1 MAGGINPSF
10 NDAYAY
16 SLDLSGV
23 GNWLT
28 NAYNDA
34 SAWLTAPSENR
45 AKREAQNLADINQSL
60 ADKANA
66 FTQAERLASQE
77 FNLSAMRE
85 ANAFSASEAAKA
97 REFSRDE
104 AEKARAFNKLEAQLN
119 RDFQERM
126 SNSAYQRAFADMKAA
141 GLNPYLAYSS
151 GGASSPSGSLAT
163 AANPGATSA
172 HGVSASSGYSRA
184 AQASTNAH
192 SFGNAIMD
200 AVGNIARTA
209 FNIASI
215 YYGGVGAA
223 ATKGGAAATA
233 ANAATNAAN
242 AAANAARADSYDKWV
257 DFYGELVHG
266 HRRW

>member
-1 MAGGINPSF
+1 MLPTPDGSNTGYEQFFS
-10 NDAYAY
+10 D
-16 SLDLSGV
+16 V
-23 GNWLT
+23 GNFFT

-34 SAWLTAPSENR
+34 SAWLSAPSENR

-151 GGASSPSGSLAT
+151 GGASSPAGSLAT
-163 AANPGATSA
+163 SANPGATSA

-192 SFGNAIMD
+192 SYGNAIMD

>member
-1 MAGGINPSF
+1 MAGGFNPSF

-23 GNWLT
+23 GDWLT
-28 NAYNDA
+28 DKYHSVSD
-34 SAWLTAPSENR
+34 WLTAPSELR
-45 AKREAQNLADINQSL
+45 AQRESANNASINQDL

-66 FTQAERLASQE
+66 FSQAERLAAQD

-104 AEKARAFNKLEAQLN
+104 AQKVRDFNKDQAALN
-119 RDFQERM
+119 RAFQERM

-172 HGVSASSGYSRA
+172 HGVSASSSASKA
-184 AQASTNAH
+184 AQASAYAH
-192 SFGNAIMD
+192 SYGNALLD
-200 AVGNIARTA
+200 AVGSISRSA
-209 FNIASI
+209 FSLGSLAVSG
-215 YYGGVGAA
+215 YKAA
-223 ATKGGAAATA
+223 KMFG
-233 ANAATNAAN
+233 
-242 AAANAARADSYDKWV
+242 
-257 DFYGELVHG
+257 
-266 HRRW
+266 

>member
-1 MAGGINPSF
+1 MLPTAAGANTGYQQF
-10 NDAYAY
+10 FD
-16 SLDLSGV
+16 DV
-23 GNWLT
+23 GNFFT

-45 AKREAQNLADINQSL
+45 AKREAENLADINQSL

-104 AEKARAFNKLEAQLN
+104 AEKVRAFNKFESQLN

-126 SNSAYQRAFADMKAA
+126 SNTAYQRAFADMKAA

-172 HGVSASSGYSRA
+172 HGVSASSSANKA
-184 AQASTNAH
+184 AQASSYAH
-192 SFGNAIMD
+192 SYGNALLD
-200 AVGNIARTA
+200 AVGSISRSA
-209 FNIASI
+209 FSLGSLSVI
-215 YYGGVGAA
+215 GFKAA
-223 ATKGGAAATA
+223 KMFG
-233 ANAATNAAN
+233 
-242 AAANAARADSYDKWV
+242 
-257 DFYGELVHG
+257 
-266 HRRW
+266 

>member
-16 SLDLSGV
+16 NLDFSSV
-23 GNWLT
+23 GDWFT
-28 NAYNDA
+28 DKYNAVSD
-34 SAWLTAPSENR
+34 WLTAPSENR
-45 AKREAQNLADINQSL
+45 AKREAQNLGDINQSL

-66 FTQAERLASQE
+66 FSQAERIAAQD
-77 FNLSAMRE
+77 FNLAAMRE

-104 AEKARAFNKLEAQLN
+104 AEKARAFNKFEAQLN

-172 HGVSASSGYSRA
+172 HGVSASSSASKA
-184 AQASTNAH
+184 AQASAYAH
-192 SFGNAIMD
+192 SYGNALLD
-200 AVGNIARTA
+200 AVGSISRSA
-209 FNIASI
+209 FSLGSLAVSG
-215 YYGGVGAA
+215 YKAA
-223 ATKGGAAATA
+223 KIFG
-233 ANAATNAAN
+233 
-242 AAANAARADSYDKWV
+242 
-257 DFYGELVHG
+257 
-266 HRRW
+266 

>member
-1 MAGGINPSF
+1 MAGGINPTLDTPYAIDLGPMITS
-10 NDAYAY
+10 AYQ
-16 SLDLSGV
+16 SISD
-23 GNWLT
+23 
-28 NAYNDA
+28 
-34 SAWLTAPSENR
+34 WLTAPAEGRSQ
-45 AKREAQNLADINQSL
+45 REAQNLADINQSL

-66 FTQAERLASQE
+66 FSQAERLAAQE

-104 AEKARAFNKLEAQLN
+104 AEKTRAFNKLEAQLN

-126 SNSAYQRAFADMKAA
+126 SNTAYQRSFADMKAA

-151 GGASSPSGSLAT
+151 GGASSPTGSVAT
-163 AANPGATSA
+163 AANPASTSA
-172 HGVSASSGYSRA
+172 RGVAASSSASRA

-192 SFGNAIMD
+192 SYGNAIMD
-200 AVGNIARTA
+200 AVGDIARTA

-215 YYGGVGAA
+215 YYGGITSAA
-223 ATKGGAAATA
+223 AK

-242 AAANAARADSYDKWV
+242 AIIGEGRADSYAQWV
-257 DFYGELVHG
+257 DYYGQLVSG
-266 HRRW
+266 KNRRR